1 MYFDT
6 RISDI
11 YTSRWFAYESFRF
24 LEDRDK
30 PRDRINKLW
39 RILYNIMLYF
49 NITLLNI
56 KYLYS

>member
-6 RISDI
+6 GTSDI

-30 PRDRINKLW
+30 PRDRINTVR
-39 RILYNIMLYF
+39 RILHYIILYF
-49 NITLLNI
+49 NITLLKI